1 MDLLVWLFGDVIIF
15 QVWGYI
21 PLLIWA
27 WWFQWCVQNL
37 KIMLFKEGW
46 LMDFFGLTFWRWHY
60 FSSLM
65 LYIPTNLG
73 MGISMVCSKFKNS
86 AFLRGLTHGP
96 FGLTFWR
103 CHYFPNLRLCIL
115 TNLDM
120 GISVICSK
128 FENWI

>member
-1 MDLLVWLFGDVIIF
+1 
-15 QVWGYI
+15 
-21 PLLIWA
+21 
-27 WWFQWCVQNL
+27 
-37 KIMLFKEGW
+37 
-46 LMDFFGLTFWRWHY
+46 
-60 FSSLM
+60 M

-73 MGISMVCSKFKNS
+73 MGISMVYSKFKNS

-103 CHYFPNLRLCIL
+103 CHYFPNLRLCTL
-115 TNLDM
+115 TNLGM